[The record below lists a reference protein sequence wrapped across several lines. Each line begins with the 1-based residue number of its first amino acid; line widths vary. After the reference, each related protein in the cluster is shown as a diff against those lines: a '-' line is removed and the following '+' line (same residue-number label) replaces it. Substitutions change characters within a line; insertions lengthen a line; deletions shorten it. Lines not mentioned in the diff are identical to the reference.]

1 MFGKYYLMCVIVP
14 VSVGASTDA
23 EHMRLD
29 LALDEAVD
37 LKRSATG
44 TCYSREFVRFQS
56 FVVDQWIS
64 LLAKTANY
72 LSIVHDFSE
81 TTVQLFQQAAT

>member
-14 VSVGASTDA
+14 VSVGAETDT
-23 EHMRLD
+23 EHMRLN

-56 FVVDQWIS
+56 FRYGTVDQLACCDCE
-64 LLAKTANY
+64 LLIHLA
-72 LSIVHDFSE
+72 
-81 TTVQLFQQAAT
+81 